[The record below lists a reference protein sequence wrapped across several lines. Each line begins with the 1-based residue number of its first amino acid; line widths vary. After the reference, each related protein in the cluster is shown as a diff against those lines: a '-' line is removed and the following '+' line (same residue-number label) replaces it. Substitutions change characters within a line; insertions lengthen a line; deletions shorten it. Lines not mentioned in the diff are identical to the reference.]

1 MVSWLKLGFLSDNK
15 RIIEMKLF
23 PLILVIISINSF
35 SQDCSVKADQNKI
48 AAGNYVY
55 ISGATN
61 IDCFECKYFK
71 SKDDQDTN
79 NILLKSLY
87 INGNKIEAY
96 IPVNKF
102 ECGNIL
108 MYRDFQEL
116 LKASEYPY
124 IRVEISKEEINDILL
139 NESSANLDV
148 SITLASVTNVQPVFC
163 EVSKPGKNTIC
174 ITGKASISLF
184 DYQIKPPVK
193 FMGLV
198 KVRDKVTIDFSFNFI
213 VA

>member
-1 MVSWLKLGFLSDNK
+1 
-15 RIIEMKLF
+15 
-23 PLILVIISINSF
+23 
-35 SQDCSVKADQNKI
+35 
-48 AAGNYVY
+48 
-55 ISGATN
+55 
-61 IDCFECKYFK
+61 
-71 SKDDQDTN
+71 
-79 NILLKSLY
+79 
-87 INGNKIEAY
+87 
-96 IPVNKF
+96 
-102 ECGNIL
+102 L